1 MQRKCLFYIK
11 PKSEAG
17 NTFMKL
23 YDTGN
28 TVLSV
33 NKRFANIIYV
43 KIVGQFFPYK
53 NKTKSVMYV
62 ISPLKPFTAPSLSEN
77 ISIHTLE

>member
-1 MQRKCLFYIK
+1 MQRKCFYIK

-43 KIVGQFFPYK
+43 KIVGQFL
-53 NKTKSVMYV
+53 SVMYV
-62 ISPLKPFTAPSLSEN
+62 ISTLKPFTAPSE
-77 ISIHTLE
+77 